1 MSFSET
7 KKSPGAWLGKLY
19 WIRVLLA
26 ICIGLVLLFYSLQR
40 SMIYY
45 PQQADAD
52 SLSTAAERLGF
63 EPWILADE
71 TPAGWK
77 RMEKEAVA
85 DIVIFHGNAG
95 FALHRAGL
103 VDILRGTDAGSR
115 CNFYLFEYPG
125 YGARPG
131 KPSEAK
137 FVTSAREALEDLRR
151 SSGLPLVL
159 LGESLG
165 TGVASLV
172 AGELRPPPAGLL
184 LVTPFDSLVSV
195 AALHYPWLPVRWIL
209 RDRYDSASALKNY
222 DGPVVLLLAGGDEI
236 VPPELG
242 KKLAGALPGPKLV
255 LTVEGSDHNGVV
267 GLLRPADWDRALRF
281 AMDGG
286 NPE

>member
-1 MSFSET
+1 MSAQQQGNGTGS
-7 KKSPGAWLGKLY
+7 WIGKLY

-26 ICIGLVLLFYSLQR
+26 VCIGLVILFYSLQR

-52 SLSTAAERLGF
+52 SLSAAAESLGF
-63 EPWILADE
+63 EPWVLGNG
-71 TPAGWK
+71 TNAGWK
-77 RMEKEAVA
+77 RAGKNARA
-85 DIVIFHGNAG
+85 DVVIFHGNAG

-103 VDILRGTDAGSR
+103 VDILRGTDTGSG

-125 YGARPG
+125 YGSRPG
-131 KPSEAK
+131 KPSESE
-137 FVTSAREALEDLRR
+137 FVKSAIEALEDLRR
-151 SSGLPLVL
+151 KNGLPLVL

-172 AGELRPPPAGLL
+172 ARDLNPPPSGLL

-195 AALHYPWLPVRWIL
+195 AELHYPWLPVRWIL
-209 RDRYDSASALKNY
+209 RDRYDSASALKHY
-222 DGPVVLLLAGGDEI
+222 EGPVVLLLAGGDEI

-242 KKLAGALPGPKLV
+242 KKLYEKVPGPKLL

-267 GLLRPADWDRALRF
+267 GLLRPEDWDRALRF
-281 AMDGG
+281 AMDRTI
-286 NPE
+286 PE